1 MGMKRFGA
9 KQRIWLTA
17 FLGGYILL
25 QFSWWAWLLVS
36 LQAENI
42 AIAQGEAPQ
51 LRARS
56 TEMILGEGLVF
67 LLLLALGFRVIWK
80 GLQRDRERAR
90 RERHFL
96 LAVTHEL
103 KTPIAAVRLALD
115 TLQKHRVDAETSEE
129 LLNEAQIGTQRLEQ
143 RVENILQ
150 SNRLVFGKNL
160 SSEAYDAEEII
171 AEAVRRHRIGPFRH
185 REINIAH
192 EGNAHG
198 LLQGDSDALLLAWGN
213 LIENGLK
220 YSPDSAFLD
229 IRLQWKD
236 DALLCQFDDGGMGI
250 PPSMRKH
257 VLEQFKRVEHPGQK
271 DIEGTG
277 LGLYLAHQIIRMHRG
292 RLTIESSQRGG
303 CLITT
308 TIPFNP

>member
-1 MGMKRFGA
+1 MVTTRFGA
-9 KQRIWLTA
+9 RKRIWLTA

-42 AIAQGEAPQ
+42 AIAHGHLPE
-51 LRARS
+51 LRVRS
-56 TEMILGEGLVF
+56 TEMILGEGFFF
-67 LLLLALGFRVIWK
+67 LLLLALGFRVIWISIR
-80 GLQRDRERAR
+80 RDHERAR

-150 SNRLVFGKNL
+150 SNRIGFGKNL
-160 SSEAYDAEEII
+160 NSESYDAEEVI
-171 AEAVRRHRIGPFRH
+171 AEAVQRHLIGPFRQ
-185 REINIAH
+185 REITIVH
-192 EGNAHG
+192 EGSPQG
-198 LLQGDSDALLLAWGN
+198 LLQGDADALLLAWGN

-220 YSPDSAFLD
+220 YSPASESLH
-229 IRLQWKD
+229 IRLKWKD
-236 DALLCQFDDGGMGI
+236 NALLCQFDDGGTGI
-250 PPSMRKH
+250 PTSMRKH

-277 LGLYLAHQIIRMHRG
+277 LGLYLAHQIIQMHRG